1 MQEGIMKRVL
11 VWSAAALLGVASSAA
26 LAQSGPVLRGKDLN
40 ETALIRALTPE
51 PREIRLRSLKVEPT
65 RPPKPAEASLL
76 ITFETN
82 SADLTAQ
89 ARDSLDVVGRALNA
103 NELVELRFEIE
114 GHADPRGGHD
124 LNQRLS
130 EARAQSV
137 RLYLVQAHNISSA
150 RLRAV
155 GKGDRELMNT
165 GNPVAPE
172 NRRVTIKT
180 VVE

>member
-1 MQEGIMKRVL
+1 MKRVFIYL
-11 VWSAAALLGVASSAA
+11 AATLLAVASGAA
-26 LAQSGPVLRGKDLN
+26 VAQSGPILRGKDLN
-40 ETALIRALTPE
+40 ESALIRALTPE
-51 PREIRLRSLKVEPT
+51 PPEVRLRSLKVEPS

-76 ITFETN
+76 ITFQTN
-82 SADLTAQ
+82 SADLTPQ
-89 ARDSLDVVGRALNA
+89 ARESLDVVGRALKA

-137 RLYLVQAHNISSA
+137 RVYLVQAHNISGA

-155 GKGDRELMNT
+155 GKGDRELFNT
-165 GNPVAPE
+165 NNPVAPE

-180 VVE
+180 MVQ

>member
-1 MQEGIMKRVL
+1 MKRVL
-11 VWSAAALLGVASSAA
+11 ICFASALLGVASGVA
-26 LAQSGPVLRGKDLN
+26 LAQSGPILRGKDLN
-40 ETALIRALTPE
+40 EKELIKALTPS
-51 PREIRLRSLKVEPT
+51 IRTRSLKVEPT
-65 RPPKPAEASLL
+65 EPQKPAAASLL

-82 SADLTAQ
+82 SAELTSQ
-89 ARDSLDVVGRALNA
+89 ARESLDVVGRALNA

-130 EARAQSV
+130 DARAQSV
-137 RLYLVQAHNISSA
+137 RLYLVQAHNISAA
-150 RLRAV
+150 RLRAL
-155 GKGDRELMNT
+155 GKGDRELLNT
-165 GNPVAPE
+165 NNPVAPE